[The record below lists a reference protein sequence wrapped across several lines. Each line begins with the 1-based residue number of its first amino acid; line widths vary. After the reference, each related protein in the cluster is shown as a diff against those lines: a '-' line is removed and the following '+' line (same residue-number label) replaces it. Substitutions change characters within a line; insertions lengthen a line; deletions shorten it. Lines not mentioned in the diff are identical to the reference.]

1 VPAAAVSKIEG
12 FCFVLILEFDDRARA
27 TGQGGK
33 RAFTAC
39 SFRIK
44 SRGNFFFFFN

>member
-1 VPAAAVSKIEG
+1 VSKIEG

-27 TGQGGK
+27 TGHEGK
-33 RAFTAC
+33 RAFIAC

-44 SRGNFFFFFN
+44 GQGVNFLFFFN